1 LLITFPVYAAAR
13 LWLNTDPTAAVHI
26 STPALP
32 DLVEALK
39 YALVLLLSLALYG
52 CAGNDEL
59 PELSADTGE
68 QQMYEDA
75 QRYLRN
81 TNYDLAVQSLQLLE
95 SRYPFGKYAE
105 QAQLELIFAHY
116 NAYEHEA
123 AVEAA
128 DRFIRL
134 HPQHPNVDYAYY
146 MKGLAAY
153 TGDDDIFSR
162 FIPTDDTRR
171 DTSHAREAFAEF
183 VQLLSRYPDSPY
195 AADAKARMIYLR
207 NMLAR
212 HEINVANYYFR
223 RGAYLAATNRGR
235 YVVEN
240 FERTPA
246 VADGLAVM
254 AQGYILLG
262 MDDLARDSIDVLT
275 MNYPQHPSLDKNGE
289 FVSVYTLDGLQR
301 SWINKG
307 SFGLFDPPTPPQF
320 NNRPKI

>member
-1 LLITFPVYAAAR
+1 VVKYRTNSICAGV
-13 LWLNTDPTAAVHI
+13 DI
-26 STPALP
+26 STPARP

-39 YALVLLLSLALYG
+39 YVLTLLLSLTLYG
-52 CAGNDEL
+52 CSSNDPL
-59 PELSADTGE
+59 PDIPADTGE

-75 QRYLRN
+75 QRYLRGG
-81 TNYDLAVQSLQLLE
+81 NYDLAVQSLQLLE

-105 QAQLELIFAHY
+105 QSQLEIIYAHY

-134 HPQHPNVDYAYY
+134 HPQHPNVDYTYY
-146 MKGLAAY
+146 MKGLSAY
-153 TGDDDIFSR
+153 TGNEDIFSR
-162 FIPTDDTRR
+162 FIPTDQTKR
-171 DTSHAREAFAEF
+171 DTSHAKEAFAEF
-183 VQLLSRYPDSPY
+183 SQLVSRYPDSPY
-195 AADAKARMIYLR
+195 AADAKARMVSLR
-207 NMLAR
+207 NLLAR
-212 HEINVANYYFR
+212 NEINVANYYLR

-240 FERTPA
+240 FQRTPA

-262 MDDLARDSIDVLT
+262 MDDLAQDSINVLA
-275 MNYPQHPSLDKNGE
+275 MNYPEHPSIDKNGE

-307 SFGLFDPPTPPQF
+307 TFGLFDPPKPPQF
-320 NNRPKI
+320 DNRPKIS